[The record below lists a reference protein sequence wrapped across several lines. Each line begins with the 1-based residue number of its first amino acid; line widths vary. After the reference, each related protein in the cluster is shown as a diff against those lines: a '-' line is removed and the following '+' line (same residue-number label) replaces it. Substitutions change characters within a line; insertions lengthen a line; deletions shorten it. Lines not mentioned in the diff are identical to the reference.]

1 MRARRRDPAGA
12 GVSHRLAAPGAVPR
26 RHHDRVSIAVHRPGR
41 RDGEMRETRRAA
53 GHRAM
58 SPNGSDDAMGTFQ
71 VPRASR
77 AAEPTPGLG
86 AWDVPLHWG
95 AHGALGLGRHAGRAP
110 GGGAAAGQRAVCLA
124 AHPPPHLSKSWV
136 LVFPTTAIQI
146 TQKRGEV
153 QQPATSS
160 HTPGATSAAR
170 PRPRP
175 TAYGHGLLRPD
186 GLLRG
191 LTKYQQPTSNK
202 PSPGP
207 RSAVAGGAGG
217 GSGSGS
223 GSGCQCQCQ
232 APGRIT
238 GITDCISSR
247 AFSPWPIYYKACS
260 AAKQNIA
267 SGERCES
274 VAEKRSKQRT
284 TAYTRLLAHAKDA

>member
-1 MRARRRDPAGA
+1 MAVMTRWGLFKSPGPREPLSLLPAWVPGTCLST
-12 GVSHRLAAPGAVPR
+12 GVHTV
-26 RHHDRVSIAVHRPGR
+26 
-41 RDGEMRETRRAA
+41 
-53 GHRAM
+53 
-58 SPNGSDDAMGTFQ
+58 
-71 VPRASR
+71 
-77 AAEPTPGLG
+77 
-86 AWDVPLHWG
+86 HWG
-95 AHGALGLGRHAGRAP
+95 WGGTRGARL
-110 GGGAAAGQRAVCLA
+110 GGARPLVKGRSASLRI
-124 AHPPPHLSKSWV
+124 PPPHLSKSWV

-207 RSAVAGGAGG
+207 RSAVGGAGG